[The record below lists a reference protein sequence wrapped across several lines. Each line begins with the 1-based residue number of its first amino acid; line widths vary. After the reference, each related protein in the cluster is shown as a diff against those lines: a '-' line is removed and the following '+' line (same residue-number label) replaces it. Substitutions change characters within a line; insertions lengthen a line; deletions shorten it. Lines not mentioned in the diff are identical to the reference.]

1 MATAVVRGPEGD
13 ATGDFEL
20 PSAVFGQEVNQG
32 VLHQAAV
39 RQMAG
44 ARQGT
49 HDTKTR
55 GEVSGGGRKPYRQ
68 KGTVRARQGSTR
80 APHFRGGGT
89 VFGPTPRSYALA
101 MPRKQRRL
109 ALRAALS
116 AKATDGAV
124 QVVDELHFDAP
135 RTRRMA
141 AFLDQAGAGRRVL
154 LVVEGRDPN
163 LELSARNI
171 PQLKVIHASNL
182 GVRDVMVADT
192 LIFRRAALDLVVE
205 HLG

>member
-13 ATGDFEL
+13 AKGDYEL
-20 PSAVFGQEVNQG
+20 PSAVFGQEIKQG
-32 VLHQAAV
+32 VLHQAVV

-49 HDTKTR
+49 HDSRTR

-68 KGTVRARQGSTR
+68 KGTGRARQGSTR
-80 APHFRGGGT
+80 APHYRGGGT

-109 ALRAALS
+109 ALRVALS
-116 AKATDGAV
+116 AKASDGAI
-124 QVVDELHFDAP
+124 QVADELHFNAP
-135 RTRRMA
+135 STRQMA

-171 PQLKVIHASNL
+171 PQLKVIQASNL
-182 GVRDVMVADT
+182 GVRDVMVAET